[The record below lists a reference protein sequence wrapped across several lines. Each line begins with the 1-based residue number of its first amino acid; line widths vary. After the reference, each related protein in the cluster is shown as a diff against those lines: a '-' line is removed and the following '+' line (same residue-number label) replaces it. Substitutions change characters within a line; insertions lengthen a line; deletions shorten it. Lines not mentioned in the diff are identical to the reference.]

1 MASRILSKIMD
12 GLFLVVSTGLA
23 YCIPRIAIEKKD
35 PIFSFLFGSLVAT
48 PPKKIVLSL
57 FFCIEQV
64 QLKKISNIA
73 MWNKLRLAALLVALG
88 VSTITA
94 QNALQDP
101 VVYFSKQVE
110 GDVGYGNGLFLYEQL
125 LVATSSDGTVTCFH
139 ALTGE
144 ELWEYSPQSSSEIAS
159 HSGVAFT
166 TENAETPY
174 MVYSIIENENSLTP
188 MRYVDAIES

>member
-1 MASRILSKIMD
+1 
-12 GLFLVVSTGLA
+12 
-23 YCIPRIAIEKKD
+23 
-35 PIFSFLFGSLVAT
+35 
-48 PPKKIVLSL
+48 
-57 FFCIEQV
+57 
-64 QLKKISNIA
+64 

-144 ELWEYSPQSSSEIAS
+144 ELWEYSPESSGEIAS

-188 MRYVDAIES
+188 TRYVDAIES

>member
-1 MASRILSKIMD
+1 
-12 GLFLVVSTGLA
+12 
-23 YCIPRIAIEKKD
+23 
-35 PIFSFLFGSLVAT
+35 
-48 PPKKIVLSL
+48 
-57 FFCIEQV
+57 
-64 QLKKISNIA
+64 

-110 GDVGYGNGLFLYEQL
+110 GDVGYGNGLFLMPGEQL

-188 MRYVDAIES
+188 TRYVDAIES